1 MGAVSMGVPVNP
13 HDLTRAGDWEGA
25 KQFYIEQGTAPA
37 TPIGFVRELRD
48 F

>member
-1 MGAVSMGVPVNP
+1 MPYRLGILDNP
-13 HDLTRAGDWEGA
+13 HDIARAGDWEGA

-37 TPIGFVRELRD
+37 TAIGFVRELRE